1 MNRRK
6 TMNKFEYQES
16 GYTEPTEEDEKRIF
30 TEEFLVKDVFD
41 KKVLMTTGREFN
53 ELYKTLPEG
62 VHYFAIRGCDDDP
75 SIPATVEDKVF
86 VNRCGSMLSK
96 EDLIAPERKTC
107 NPNDIYRILNDEE
120 RKRFYDMLWDCDNQA
135 NIPEEEEQEWM
146 TISDFIHKDDEE
158 FEVCIE
164 EVIHHTV
171 KVKAKDA
178 EEATILAAKKYV
190 HDDNFCDTTTETGS
204 IDDVLISAKENS
216 GPLAG
221 EYGEFKDLYDYT
233 RDKIDGKPVI

>member
-1 MNRRK
+1 
-6 TMNKFEYQES
+6 MNKFDYQES
-16 GYTEPTEEDEKRIF
+16 GYTEPTEEEEKEIF
-30 TEEFLVKDVFD
+30 TEEFLVKDVFGS
-41 KKVLMTTGREFN
+41 KVLMTTGREFN

-62 VHYFAIRGCDDDP
+62 IHYFAIRGCDDDP
-75 SIPATVEDKVF
+75 DIPATVEDKVI

-96 EDLIAPERKTC
+96 EDLIAPERKTS

-164 EVIHHTV
+164 EIIHHTV
-171 KVKAKDA
+171 KVKAKDS

-190 HDDNFCDTTTETGS
+190 YDDNFCDTTTTTGS
-204 IDDVLISAKENS
+204 IDDVMISAKENS
-216 GPLAG
+216 GSFAG
-221 EYGEFKDLYDYT
+221 EYAEFKDLYDYCH
-233 RDKIDGKPVI
+233 DKFNGKPVI

>member
-1 MNRRK
+1 
-6 TMNKFEYQES
+6 MNKFDYQES
-16 GYTEPTEEDEKRIF
+16 GYTEPTEEEEKKIF
-30 TEEFLVKDVFD
+30 TEEFLVKDVFGS
-41 KKVLMTTGREFN
+41 KVLMTTGREFN

-62 VHYFAIRGCDDDP
+62 IHYFAIRGCDDDP
-75 SIPATVEDKVF
+75 DIPATVEDKVI

-96 EDLIAPERKTC
+96 EDLIAPERKTS

-146 TISDFIHKDDEE
+146 TISDFVHKDDEE

-164 EVIHHTV
+164 EIIHHTV
-171 KVKAKDA
+171 KVKAKDS

-190 HDDNFCDTTTETGS
+190 YDDNFCDTTTTTGS
-204 IDDVLISAKENS
+204 IDDVMISAKENS
-216 GPLAG
+216 GPFAG
-221 EYGEFKDLYDYT
+221 EYAEFKDLYDYCH
-233 RDKIDGKPVI
+233 DKFNGKPVI